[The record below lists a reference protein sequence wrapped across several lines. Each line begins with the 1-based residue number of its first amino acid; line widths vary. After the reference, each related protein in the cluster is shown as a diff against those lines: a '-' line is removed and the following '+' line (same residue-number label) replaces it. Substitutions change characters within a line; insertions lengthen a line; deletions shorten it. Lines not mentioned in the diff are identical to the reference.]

1 MCPSTLTARTEM
13 AAGSDGVD
21 INDAASPK
29 TTTSKRGRF
38 TTSTE
43 SRRQTLTSS
52 SSHTHTLPI
61 ELIQEILQ
69 RLPVKFL
76 LQLRCVC
83 KSWKSLISHP
93 QFAKNHL
100 HSSPTATRLI
110 AGFTNPAREFILR
123 AYPLSDV
130 FNAVAVNA
138 TELRYPFNN
147 RKCYDFIVGS
157 CDGILCFA
165 VDQRRALLW
174 NPSIGKFKKLPPLD
188 NERRNGSYTIH
199 GFGYDRFADSYKV
212 VAIFCYECDG
222 RYETQVKVLT
232 LGTDSWRRIQEFPSG
247 LPFDESG
254 KFVSGTV
261 NWLASNDSSS
271 LIIVSLDLH
280 KESYE
285 EVLQPYYGVAVVN
298 LTLGVLRDCLCVLSH
313 ADTFLDVWLMKDYGN
328 KESWTKLFRVPY
340 MGISDSYLY
349 TKALCISEDDQVLM
363 EFNSEL
369 AVYNSRNGTSKI
381 PDIQDIYM
389 YMTPEV
395 YIESL
400 ISPCV

>member
-1 MCPSTLTARTEM
+1 MGSEMCIRDS
-13 AAGSDGVD
+13 
-21 INDAASPK
+21 
-29 TTTSKRGRF
+29 
-38 TTSTE
+38 
-43 SRRQTLTSS
+43 
-52 SSHTHTLPI
+52 THTLPI

-222 RYETQVKVLT
+222 RYETQVKVLM
-232 LGTDSWRRIQEFPSG
+232 LGTDLWRRIQEFPFG
-247 LPFDESG
+247 VPFDESR

-261 NWLASNDSSS
+261 NWLASNDSNS
-271 LIIVSLDLH
+271 LVIGVGYFLLDTRKKGRKGWTTQWCLSTVVVSVGKA
-280 KESYE
+280 KEGE
-285 EVLQPYYGVAVVN
+285 KG
-298 LTLGVLRDCLCVLSH
+298 
-313 ADTFLDVWLMKDYGN
+313 K
-328 KESWTKLFRVPY
+328 KEKGEKV
-340 MGISDSYLY
+340 MI
-349 TKALCISEDDQVLM
+349 
-363 EFNSEL
+363 
-369 AVYNSRNGTSKI
+369 
-381 PDIQDIYM
+381 
-389 YMTPEV
+389 
-395 YIESL
+395 
-400 ISPCV
+400 